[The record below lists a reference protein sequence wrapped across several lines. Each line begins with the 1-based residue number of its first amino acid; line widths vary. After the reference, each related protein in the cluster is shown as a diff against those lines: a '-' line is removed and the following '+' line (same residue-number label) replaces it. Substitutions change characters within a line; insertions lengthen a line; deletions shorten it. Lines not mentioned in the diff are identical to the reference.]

1 MAELRELK
9 KDELVDRAHELG
21 VTGASSMKKD
31 ELVKALEAQ
40 ERATSGSPS
49 RHQRRG
55 GHGPRRGGERVMAAL
70 RITQVRSANGA
81 NPRQRD
87 ALRSL
92 GLGRIGATT
101 ERDDDPTVRGALRL
115 IDHLVRTER

>member
-9 KDELVDRAHELG
+9 KDELVDRAHQLG

-31 ELVKALEAQ
+31 ELVQALEAQ
-40 ERATSGSPS
+40 ERATSGPPS

-55 GHGPRRGGERVMAAL
+55 GHRERVMAAL
-70 RITQVRSANGA
+70 RIIQVRSANGA
-81 NPRQRD
+81 KPRQRD

-92 GLGRIGATT
+92 GLGSIGATT

-115 IDHLVRTER
+115 IDHLVRVER

>member
-31 ELVKALEAQ
+31 ELVEALEAQ
-40 ERATSGSPS
+40 ERATSGSQS
-49 RHQRRG
+49 RHQ
-55 GHGPRRGGERVMAAL
+55 RRGGERVMAAL

-115 IDHLVRTER
+115 IDHLVRIER